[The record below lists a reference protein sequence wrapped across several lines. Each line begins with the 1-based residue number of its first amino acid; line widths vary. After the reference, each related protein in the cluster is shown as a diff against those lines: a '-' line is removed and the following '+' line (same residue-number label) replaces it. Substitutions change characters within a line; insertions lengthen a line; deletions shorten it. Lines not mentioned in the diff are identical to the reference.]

1 MPVNFQ
7 DYTVLP
13 SHLANH
19 VYVPDNFYSTHLS
32 EPPLNYKKYIRRN
45 EWCDYLAK
53 KKEWCESMNDELAA
67 LEANATYELMSL
79 PSYNKTVGV

>member
-1 MPVNFQ
+1 MNGVITQ
-7 DYTVLP
+7 Q
-13 SHLANH
+13 
-19 VYVPDNFYSTHLS
+19 
-32 EPPLNYKKYIRRN
+32 
-45 EWCDYLAK
+45 K